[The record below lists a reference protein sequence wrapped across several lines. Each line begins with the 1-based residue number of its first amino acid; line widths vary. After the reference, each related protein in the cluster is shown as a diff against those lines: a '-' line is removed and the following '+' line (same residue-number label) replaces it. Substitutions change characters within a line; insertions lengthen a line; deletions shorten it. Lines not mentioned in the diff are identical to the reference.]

1 MPDFLF
7 YFFSLLLLIFGVGVV
22 INRNPVASA
31 LCLVVSFIGLAALYV
46 SLNAYFLGAI
56 QVLVYA
62 GAVMVLFLFI
72 IMLLDIKAE
81 VRRKINKVAVGGGL
95 IVVVGFLAMLAS
107 VLSDFKGGEKRLQ
120 DAPINFTAS
129 DVEEIGKTLFTD
141 YNFHLQIVGVL
152 LLVATVGVVVLSRR
166 EDKPALK
173 PNSQS

>member
-1 MPDFLF
+1 MPEPLF

-31 LCLVVSFIGLAALYV
+31 LCLVVSFIGLAAIYV
-46 SLNAYFLGAI
+46 GLNAYFLGTI

-72 IMLLDIKAE
+72 IMLLDIKE
-81 VRRKINKVAVGGGL
+81 ETRRKLNKVAVGGGL
-95 IVVVGFLAMLAS
+95 VLTIGFLALLTS
-107 VLSDFKGGEKRLQ
+107 VIAGFKGGEKRLSQ
-120 DAPINFTAS
+120 APINQNAS

-141 YNFHLQIVGVL
+141 YTFHLQIVGVL

-166 EDKPALK
+166 EDKNVITP
-173 PNSQS
+173 Q